1 MFAIRAAEKNEL
13 VTPQDIDPNFTS
25 QMVKMATY
33 EAPGPTSPIPEPAVW
48 QPNLT
53 PYPTNNVM
61 CVNCCRIVK
70 TRTTYRPGPKGKKP
84 LEIRIR
90 IVTQIYF
97 IACCLGSLSFLFGC
111 WCLILLACSY
121 FKWVHVKHYCPYC
134 EYMIG
139 EFRGQNNIRM
149 NYEATS
155 TIKNNSS
162 DTEDNWFI

>member
-33 EAPGPTSPIPEPAVW
+33 EVPGGTSTISELW

-53 PYPTNNVM
+53 PYPTSNVM

-70 TRTTYRPGPKGKKP
+70 TRTTYRPGPKGKNP
-84 LEIRIR
+84 LENRIW
-90 IVTQIYF
+90 IVIQIYLLF
-97 IACCLGSLSFLFGC
+97 LGCCLGTLSFLFGC

-134 EYMIG
+134 EYMVG
-139 EFRGQNNIRM
+139 EFRGQNNIMM
-149 NYEATS
+149 NYDAT
-155 TIKNNSS
+155 KNHNSS
-162 DTEDNWFI
+162 DTEDN

>member
-33 EAPGPTSPIPEPAVW
+33 EAPGATSPTPELW

-53 PYPTNNVM
+53 PYPTSNVM

-70 TRTTYRPGPKGKKP
+70 TRTTYRPGPKGKKTFRNSNP
-84 LEIRIR
+84 DCDPKS
-90 IVTQIYF
+90 YF
-97 IACCLGSLSFLFGC
+97 LACCLGSLSFLFGC

-139 EFRGQNNIRM
+139 EYRGQNNIRM
-149 NYEATS
+149 NYEANKIS
-155 TIKNNSS
+155 IS
-162 DTEDNWFI
+162 DTEDN

>member
-1 MFAIRAAEKNEL
+1 MVSILDLLYETMFAIRAAEKNEL

-33 EAPGPTSPIPEPAVW
+33 EAPGATSPTPELW

-53 PYPTNNVM
+53 PYPTSNVM

-90 IVTQIYF
+90 IVTQILF
-97 IACCLGSLSFLFGC
+97 SSLLLRIPKFSFWVLVSNFVGLFVFQVGTC
-111 WCLILLACSY
+111 QTLLSLL
-121 FKWVHVKHYCPYC
+121 
-134 EYMIG
+134 
-139 EFRGQNNIRM
+139 
-149 NYEATS
+149 
-155 TIKNNSS
+155 
-162 DTEDNWFI
+162 